1 MAFKELQ
8 ICRRS
13 SSRAQRRA
21 RVAWNEPGR
30 IEGAS
35 FSTSPTIARA
45 TAPRTSAWTRA
56 RLTASL
62 FSRAASSPRARG
74 FFRGPGRVHPSPHRE
89 LTRRVPRRSPLILES
104 PTQIIA
110 RASVYLT
117 DSYKKCNPGF
127 EYASHLNPRRM
138 LTKPSKPAGNGGHDN
153 ENQELIISVND
164 VLRADGGGGSEFE
177 VRDTLGSGTFG
188 QVVRCR
194 EKGTG
199 RQAAVKVIK
208 NHPAYFHQAHVE
220 IGILHMLN
228 TKCDESDQHHIV
240 RMLDHFV
247 HRSHLCI
254 VFEVLNV
261 NLYEL
266 LRQNNFRGLST
277 KLVRT
282 FTRQLLVALRMLRNA
297 NVIHCDLKPENI
309 LVKSLETGEI
319 KLIDFGSACFE
330 NRTVYQYIQSR
341 FYRSPEVVLGSPYGM
356 PIDMWSLGCVVAEL
370 FLGLPLFPGAS
381 EYNLLSRISETLG
394 PPPASM
400 LSVASN
406 THKFFRQTEGGAQS
420 GGLSAAMH
428 SGDADA
434 GATFRLMTLDEYETK
449 SGKRAAMGKK
459 YFKYTLLEDIVQ
471 KAALPSGLDDAA
483 IAKERADR
491 ASLLDFLRGLLRSNP
506 FERWTPDQAIPHP
519 FVTDAP
525 FTAPFTPNPP
535 EEISAAVEERARG
548 NNPRRA
554 RAAKVA
560 KQGQTAAAAAAQNEG
575 TTAAPPRRRW
585 TRVGAPHPRNP
596 ARRLPRRRVDSQ
608 PRSPPSRPTRSSRCS
623 SSCSNRRWRS
633 RRWRRSSSSSSSAS
647 PGSDPLPVRWRR
659 RRRCPPVERR
669 RASEP
674 REATG
679 RPGVGGL
686 PFGMS
691 PHALNSAALH
701 PLHFGQ
707 SPPTQHVSAMGFA
720 AGMQH
725 AAAAAAAAAVQLP
738 ALNPQ
743 FASSP
748 AGPGLNLAAGFVGRQ
763 NFAANQPGAFAGPA
777 SAHGGGWG
785 GSQGPASTF
794 DSLTRARPSH
804 LRSVGEE
811 GNGEME
817 HDGGGRASGASQ
829 GGAGGMGERKR
840 SMEQLSDH
848 EAWDDELL
856 FEADGVGGGGGVAS
870 TSGSGAGGLSV
881 GATGTAP
888 GATTSGV
895 GGGWP
900 SKGAHVA
907 GTPPTSAGMFSQS
920 VPNWHSAGMM
930 GHQPP
935 QLQFQAQ
942 AANAAA
948 MANNFQ
954 ALAQFG
960 SPQQQA
966 HLAQQFQHQV
976 GLNPMSS
983 QQRQLAVQMQLQQ
996 HQQQMYG
1003 GSPQR
1008 EIPGQ
1013 PPAQRRKSSDG
1024 RR

>member
-1 MAFKELQ
+1 M
-8 ICRRS
+8 
-13 SSRAQRRA
+13 
-21 RVAWNEPGR
+21 
-30 IEGAS
+30 
-35 FSTSPTIARA
+35 SPA
-45 TAPRTSAWTRA
+45 AP
-56 RLTASL
+56 
-62 FSRAASSPRARG
+62 
-74 FFRGPGRVHPSPHRE
+74 
-89 LTRRVPRRSPLILES
+89 PLILES

-228 TKCDESDQHHIV
+228 TKCDEGDQHHIV

-434 GATFRLMTLDEYETK
+434 WATFRLMTLDEYETK

-535 EEISAAVEERARG
+535 EEISAAVEERAKREQSAA
-548 NNPRRA
+548 RA
-554 RAAKVA
+554 AAKVA

-575 TTAAPPRRRW
+575 TTAAPATPEMDAGW
-585 TRVGAPHPRNP
+585 GPAPAESGANV
-596 ARRLPRRRVDSQ
+596 AAEAGGLAAALAAI
-608 PRSPPSRPTRSSRCS
+608 SPDAQLAMQQQLQQQAMAQQEMATQQQQQFLSIPGFG
-623 SSCSNRRWRS
+623 
-633 RRWRRSSSSSSSAS
+633 SAS
-647 PGSDPLPVRWRR
+647 GAMAAAAAMSAGGTPASFGTPGSYG
-659 RRRCPPVERR
+659 
-669 RASEP
+669 
-674 REATG
+674 T
-679 RPGVGGL
+679 PGSVGGL

-725 AAAAAAAAAVQLP
+725 AHAAAAAAAVQLP

-840 SMEQLSDH
+840 STEQFSDH

>member
-1 MAFKELQ
+1 M
-8 ICRRS
+8 
-13 SSRAQRRA
+13 
-21 RVAWNEPGR
+21 
-30 IEGAS
+30 
-35 FSTSPTIARA
+35 SPA
-45 TAPRTSAWTRA
+45 AP
-56 RLTASL
+56 
-62 FSRAASSPRARG
+62 
-74 FFRGPGRVHPSPHRE
+74 
-89 LTRRVPRRSPLILES
+89 PLILES

-535 EEISAAVEERARG
+535 EEISAAVEERAKREQSA
-548 NNPRRA
+548 RA
-554 RAAKVA
+554 AAKVA

-575 TTAAPPRRRW
+575 TTAAPATPEMDAGWGPAPAESGATVAAEAGGLAAALAAISPEAQLAMQQQLQQQAMAQQEMATQQQQQFLSIPGFGSASGAMAAAAAMSAGGTPASFEPRKLRDARERRRFAV
-585 TRVGAPHPRNP
+585 RNVAPR
-596 ARRLPRRRVDSQ
+596 AQQRG
-608 PRSPPSRPTRSSRCS
+608 
-623 SSCSNRRWRS
+623 
-633 RRWRRSSSSSSSAS
+633 AS
-647 PGSDPLPVRWRR
+647 PVALRTVASDATRLGDGVRGGDAARR
-659 RRRCPPVERR
+659 RRRRRRR
-669 RASEP
+669 RATPGAQPAVCQFARGAGTEP
-674 REATG
+674 RG
-679 RPGVGGL
+679 
-686 PFGMS
+686 
-691 PHALNSAALH
+691 
-701 PLHFGQ
+701 
-707 SPPTQHVSAMGFA
+707 
-720 AGMQH
+720 
-725 AAAAAAAAAVQLP
+725 
-738 ALNPQ
+738 
-743 FASSP
+743 
-748 AGPGLNLAAGFVGRQ
+748 GFVGRQ

-829 GGAGGMGERKR
+829 GGAGGWGSENGPWNSSATTRRGTTSCFSRRTAWAEAEASRAPRGPARGDCPSGRRGRRRERR
-840 SMEQLSDH
+840 RRAS
-848 EAWDDELL
+848 A
-856 FEADGVGGGGGVAS
+856 AVGPRKGR
-870 TSGSGAGGLSV
+870 TSPERRQPPRGCSV
-881 GATGTAP
+881 SRCPTGTP
-888 GATTSGV
+888 RG
-895 GGGWP
+895 
-900 SKGAHVA
+900 
-907 GTPPTSAGMFSQS
+907 
-920 VPNWHSAGMM
+920 
-930 GHQPP
+930 
-935 QLQFQAQ
+935 
-942 AANAAA
+942 
-948 MANNFQ
+948 
-954 ALAQFG
+954 
-960 SPQQQA
+960 
-966 HLAQQFQHQV
+966 
-976 GLNPMSS
+976 
-983 QQRQLAVQMQLQQ
+983 
-996 HQQQMYG
+996 
-1003 GSPQR
+1003 
-1008 EIPGQ
+1008 
-1013 PPAQRRKSSDG
+1013 
-1024 RR
+1024 

>member
-1 MAFKELQ
+1 
-8 ICRRS
+8 
-13 SSRAQRRA
+13 
-21 RVAWNEPGR
+21 
-30 IEGAS
+30 
-35 FSTSPTIARA
+35 
-45 TAPRTSAWTRA
+45 
-56 RLTASL
+56 
-62 FSRAASSPRARG
+62 
-74 FFRGPGRVHPSPHRE
+74 
-89 LTRRVPRRSPLILES
+89 
-104 PTQIIA
+104 
-110 RASVYLT
+110 
-117 DSYKKCNPGF
+117 
-127 EYASHLNPRRM
+127 M

-370 FLGLPLFPGAS
+370 FLGLLLFPGAS

-471 KAALPSGLDDAA
+471 KAALPSGL
-483 IAKERADR
+483 ERRGNCQGTRRSRVPARLSPRSSPLEPLR
-491 ASLLDFLRGLLRSNP
+491 AMDPGSGHSASFRDGRALHRAFHSEPARGDFRGGGGARQVR
-506 FERWTPDQAIPHP
+506 EQ
-519 FVTDAP
+519 
-525 FTAPFTPNPP
+525 
-535 EEISAAVEERARG
+535 SAARA
-548 NNPRRA
+548 
-554 RAAKVA
+554 AAKVA

-575 TTAAPPRRRW
+575 TTAAPATPEMDAGWGPAPAESGATVAAEAGGLAAALAAISPDAQLAMQQQLQQQAMAQQEMATQQQQQFLSIPGFGSASGAMAAAAAMSAGGTPASFGNPGKLRDARERRRFAV
-585 TRVGAPHPRNP
+585 RNVAPR
-596 ARRLPRRRVDSQ
+596 AQQRG
-608 PRSPPSRPTRSSRCS
+608 
-623 SSCSNRRWRS
+623 
-633 RRWRRSSSSSSSAS
+633 AS
-647 PGSDPLPVRWRR
+647 PVALRTVASDATRLGDGVRGGDAARR
-659 RRRCPPVERR
+659 RRRRRR
-669 RASEP
+669 RA
-674 REATG
+674 T
-679 RPGVGGL
+679 PGAQ
-686 PFGMS
+686 P
-691 PHALNSAALH
+691 
-701 PLHFGQ
+701 
-707 SPPTQHVSAMGFA
+707 
-720 AGMQH
+720 
-725 AAAAAAAAAVQLP
+725 AVC
-738 ALNPQ
+738 Q
-743 FASSP
+743 FARG
-748 AGPGLNLAAGFVGRQ
+748 AGLNLAAGFVGRQ
-763 NFAANQPGAFAGPA
+763 NFAANQPGAFAGR
-777 SAHGGGWG
+777 
-785 GSQGPASTF
+785 
-794 DSLTRARPSH
+794 RARTAAGGVDRRVRRLLSIPSLARGRSH

>member
-1 MAFKELQ
+1 MAQQEMATQQQQQFLS
-8 ICRRS
+8 I
-13 SSRAQRRA
+13 
-21 RVAWNEPGR
+21 PG
-30 IEGAS
+30 
-35 FSTSPTIARA
+35 
-45 TAPRTSAWTRA
+45 
-56 RLTASL
+56 
-62 FSRAASSPRARG
+62 
-74 FFRGPGRVHPSPHRE
+74 
-89 LTRRVPRRSPLILES
+89 
-104 PTQIIA
+104 
-110 RASVYLT
+110 
-117 DSYKKCNPGF
+117 
-127 EYASHLNPRRM
+127 
-138 LTKPSKPAGNGGHDN
+138 
-153 ENQELIISVND
+153 
-164 VLRADGGGGSEFE
+164 
-177 VRDTLGSGTFG
+177 
-188 QVVRCR
+188 
-194 EKGTG
+194 
-199 RQAAVKVIK
+199 
-208 NHPAYFHQAHVE
+208 
-220 IGILHMLN
+220 
-228 TKCDESDQHHIV
+228 
-240 RMLDHFV
+240 
-247 HRSHLCI
+247 
-254 VFEVLNV
+254 
-261 NLYEL
+261 
-266 LRQNNFRGLST
+266 
-277 KLVRT
+277 
-282 FTRQLLVALRMLRNA
+282 
-297 NVIHCDLKPENI
+297 
-309 LVKSLETGEI
+309 
-319 KLIDFGSACFE
+319 FGSA
-330 NRTVYQYIQSR
+330 S
-341 FYRSPEVVLGSPYGM
+341 
-356 PIDMWSLGCVVAEL
+356 
-370 FLGLPLFPGAS
+370 GA
-381 EYNLLSRISETLG
+381 
-394 PPPASM
+394 M
-400 LSVASN
+400 
-406 THKFFRQTEGGAQS
+406 
-420 GGLSAAMH
+420 
-428 SGDADA
+428 
-434 GATFRLMTLDEYETK
+434 
-449 SGKRAAMGKK
+449 
-459 YFKYTLLEDIVQ
+459 
-471 KAALPSGLDDAA
+471 
-483 IAKERADR
+483 
-491 ASLLDFLRGLLRSNP
+491 
-506 FERWTPDQAIPHP
+506 
-519 FVTDAP
+519 
-525 FTAPFTPNPP
+525 
-535 EEISAAVEERARG
+535 
-548 NNPRRA
+548 
-554 RAAKVA
+554 
-560 KQGQTAAAAAAQNEG
+560 AAAAAMSAGG
-575 TTAAPPRRRW
+575 TPAS
-585 TRVGAPHPRNP
+585 RNP
-596 ARRLPRRRVDSQ
+596 GSYG
-608 PRSPPSRPTRSSRCS
+608 T
-623 SSCSNRRWRS
+623 
-633 RRWRRSSSSSSSAS
+633 
-647 PGSDPLPVRWRR
+647 PGS
-659 RRRCPPVERR
+659 
-669 RASEP
+669 
-674 REATG
+674 
-679 RPGVGGL
+679 VGGL

-691 PHALNSAALH
+691 PHALSSAALH

-817 HDGGGRASGASQ
+817 HDGGGRAAAPVRAAR
-829 GGAGGMGERKR
+829 GGWGRRKR

-870 TSGSGAGGLSV
+870 TSGSGGGLSV
-881 GATGTAP
+881 GAAGTAP

-1008 EIPGQ
+1008 EIRGSHPRSDENLATEGVDARPFRHGRRANRRTVASARASKTRETLDRRTHISVARHVPRSRRARRKARRAPPVNPPTTRLRTRRHPPRRPRRRPRRIRQ
-1013 PPAQRRKSSDG
+1013 PRLPQQLIQLVVFRAPFDVRIRTCLDRRRGSDGVSSSSAYLVVREGDDRGRRRQFSGVSASARARPPAGCSLGDAARLP
-1024 RR
+1024 

>member
-1 MAFKELQ
+1 MPPPLPLPLIE
-8 ICRRS
+8 S
-13 SSRAQRRA
+13 SS
-21 RVAWNEPGR
+21 
-30 IEGAS
+30 
-35 FSTSPTIARA
+35 
-45 TAPRTSAWTRA
+45 
-56 RLTASL
+56 
-62 FSRAASSPRARG
+62 
-74 FFRGPGRVHPSPHRE
+74 
-89 LTRRVPRRSPLILES
+89 
-104 PTQIIA
+104 QIIA

-356 PIDMWSLGCVVAEL
+356 PIDMWSLGCVIAEL

-400 LSVASN
+400 LSAASN
-406 THKFFRQTEGGAQS
+406 AHKFFRRTDGAAQS

-428 SGDADA
+428 SGNGDV

-459 YFKYTLLEDIVQ
+459 YFKHTLLADIVQ
-471 KAALPSGLDDAA
+471 AAALPSGLDDAA
-483 IAKERADR
+483 TAKERADR
-491 ASLLDFLRGLLRSNP
+491 ASLLDLLRGLLRADPS
-506 FERWTPDQAIPHP
+506 ERWTPDQAIAHP

-535 EEISAAVEERARG
+535 EEISAAAEERAKREQSAA
-548 NNPRRA
+548 RA
-554 RAAKVA
+554 AAKVA
-560 KQGQTAAAAAAQNEG
+560 KQGQTAAAAAARNESAS
-575 TTAAPPRRRW
+575 AAPATPEMDAGW
-585 TRVGAPHPRNP
+585 GAAPADSGATVGAAAGGLAAALAAVSPDAQLAMQQQLQQQAMAQQDMATQQQQQQQFLNVAGFGAASGAMAAAAAMSAGGTP
-596 ARRLPRRRVDSQ
+596 ASFG
-608 PRSPPSRPTRSSRCS
+608 T
-623 SSCSNRRWRS
+623 
-633 RRWRRSSSSSSSAS
+633 
-647 PGSDPLPVRWRR
+647 PGSYG
-659 RRRCPPVERR
+659 
-669 RASEP
+669 
-674 REATG
+674 T
-679 RPGVGGL
+679 PGSVGGL

-707 SPPTQHVSAMGFA
+707 SPPTHHVSAMGFA

-748 AGPGLNLAAGFVGRQ
+748 AGPGLHLAAAFAGRQ
-763 NFAANQPGAFAGPA
+763 NFAANQANAFAGPA
-777 SAHGGGWG
+777 SVHGGGWG
-785 GSQGPASTF
+785 GSQGPATTVG
-794 DSLTRARPSH
+794 SLTPARTSH

-817 HDGGGRASGASQ
+817 HDAGGRASGAGRSS
-829 GGAGGMGERKR
+829 AGGMGERKR
-840 SMEQLSDH
+840 STEQFSDH

-870 TSGSGAGGLSV
+870 TSGSGGGGSSA
-881 GATGTAP
+881 GATGMAP
-888 GATTSGV
+888 GATATSGV
-895 GGGWP
+895 GGWP
-900 SKGAHVA
+900 SNGAHVA
-907 GTPPTSAGMFSQS
+907 GTPQTSAGMFSQS
-920 VPNWHSAGMM
+920 APNWYSAGMM
-930 GHQPP
+930 GQQPP
-935 QLQFQAQ
+935 QLHFQAQ

-954 ALAQFG
+954 TLMQFG

-976 GLNPMSS
+976 GFNPMSP
-983 QQRQLAVQMQLQQ
+983 QQRQFAMQMQLQQ
-996 HQQQMYG
+996 QQQMYG
-1003 GSPQR
+1003 GSPQQ

-1013 PPAQRRKSSDG
+1013 PPAQRRKSRDGG